1 MRDFS
6 FEVQL
11 QEDGSYIMAVNGEP
25 YYCRDW
31 QEVVEKYHEITE
43 GDGNVR
49 KEENRSRTYMSGT
62 QAIYSRTH

>member
-1 MRDFS
+1 MNGYAFKA
-6 FEVQL
+6 EQ
-11 QEDGSYIMAVNGEP
+11 QQDGSYIMAVNGEP
-25 YYCRDW
+25 YHCRDW

-49 KEENRSRTYMSGT
+49 KQENRSGAYMSGA

>member
-6 FEVQL
+6 FEAQL
-11 QEDGSYIMAVNGEP
+11 QQDGSYIMAVNGEP
-25 YYCRDW
+25 YHCRDW

-43 GDGNVR
+43 GNGNVR
-49 KEENRSRTYMSGT
+49 TEENQSRVYASGT

>member
-1 MRDFS
+1 MSDFS
-6 FEVQL
+6 FEAKQ
-11 QEDGSYIMAVNGEP
+11 QPDGSYIMAVNGEP
-25 YYCRDW
+25 YYCRNW

-49 KEENRSRTYMSGT
+49 KQGAYMSGA